1 MIPVM
6 RPWLGVE
13 EQEAAAAAVASG
25 WVAQGPR
32 VAEFEAA
39 VARRVGANHA
49 VAVSSCTTGL
59 HLALVA
65 LGLGPGDEVV
75 VPSMSF
81 IATASVVGYVGA
93 RPVFADID
101 PATLNLTRATVEA
114 VLTPRT
120 KAVMIVHQAGL
131 PADVAS
137 IQALCAPR
145 GIAVLEDAACA
156 IGADLDGRPIGSH
169 SDLVVFSFHPRK
181 IITTG
186 EGGMVLVRSAE
197 VAARLR
203 RLREHGMSMSAADR
217 HAATGPVVEQYLER
231 GFNYRMTDIQAG
243 IGLAQLAK
251 LDEIIARRRYL
262 AQRYQQLLDGI
273 PGLQMH
279 LDPAYGT
286 SNYQSFWIALPDDFP
301 LSRNELLERFTEDG
315 VSARRGIMASHLEPA
330 YEGEPHG
337 PLPET
342 ERMTNCSII
351 LPLFH
356 LMTEEEQDQVVGTI
370 LAVSRQGQ
378 RVAVA

>member
-6 RPWLGVE
+6 RPWLGIE

-39 VARRVGANHA
+39 VARRVQAPHA

-65 LGLGPGDEVV
+65 LGVGPGDEVV

-81 IATASVVGYVGA
+81 IATASVVGYTGA

-101 PATLNLTRATVEA
+101 PATLNLTAATVEA
-114 VLTPRT
+114 VLTPNTR
-120 KAVMIVHQAGL
+120 AVMIVHQAGL

-231 GFNYRMTDIQAG
+231 GFNYRMTDIQAA

-262 AQRYQQLLDGI
+262 AQRYQDLLAGI
-273 PGLQMH
+273 PGLVMH
-279 LDPAYGT
+279 RDPAYGT
-286 SNYQSFWIALPDDFP
+286 TNYQSFWIALPDDFP

-342 ERMTNCSII
+342 ERMTASSII

-356 LMTEEEQDQVVGTI
+356 LMTEDEQDRVVGTI
-370 LAVSRQGQ
+370 LDVSRQGQ
-378 RVAVA
+378 TVAVA

>member
-6 RPWLGVE
+6 RPYLGIE

-39 VARRVGANHA
+39 MAQRVGAAHG

-65 LGLGPGDEVV
+65 AGVGRDDEVV

-81 IATASVVGYVGA
+81 IATASVARYVGA
-93 RPVFADID
+93 RPIFCDID
-101 PATLNLTRATVEA
+101 PATLNVTAETIAPVLTDRTRAVI
-114 VLTPRT
+114 V
-120 KAVMIVHQAGL
+120 VHQAGC
-131 PADVAS
+131 PADLRP
-137 IQALCAPR
+137 IRELCQER
-145 GIAVLEDAACA
+145 GIAVIEDAACA
-156 IGADLDGRPIGSH
+156 IGAELYGEAVGGH
-169 SDLVVFSFHPRK
+169 SDFVVFSFHPRK

-186 EGGMVLVRSAE
+186 EGGMVMVRSPEA
-197 VAARLR
+197 AARLR
-203 RLREHGMSMSAADR
+203 RLREHGMSMSAAER
-217 HAATGPVVEQYLER
+217 HAAKGPVVEEYLEW
-231 GFNYRMTDIQAG
+231 GFNYRMTDIQAA

-262 AQRYQQLLDGI
+262 AARYQEMLGAI
-273 PGLQMH
+273 PGLEMH
-279 LDPAYGT
+279 QDPDYGL
-286 SNYQSFWIALPDDFP
+286 SNYQSFWINLPEGFP
-301 LSRNELLERFTEDG
+301 LDRNALLARLTENG

-330 YEGEPHG
+330 YEGVTHH
-337 PLPET
+337 PLPAT
-342 ERMTNCSII
+342 ERMTASSVI

-370 LAVSRQGQ
+370 LEVTGLSL
-378 RVAVA
+378 RVAAA

>member
-6 RPWLGVE
+6 RPWLGIE

-39 VARRVGANHA
+39 VARRVQAPHA

-65 LGLGPGDEVV
+65 AGVGPGDEVV

-101 PATLNLTRATVEA
+101 PATLNLTAATVEPM
-114 VLTPRT
+114 LTSRT
-120 KAVMIVHQAGL
+120 KAVMIVHQAGC

-145 GIAVLEDAACA
+145 GIAILEDAACA
-156 IGADLDGRPIGSH
+156 IGADLDCRPIGSH

-203 RLREHGMSMSAADR
+203 RLREHGMNMSAADR

-251 LDEIIARRRYL
+251 LDEIIARRRFL
-262 AQRYQQLLDGI
+262 AERYQDLLGGI
-273 PGLQMH
+273 PGLEMH
-279 LDPAYGT
+279 RDPANGK
-286 SNYQSFWIALPDDFP
+286 SNYQSFWISLPDDFP
-301 LSRNELLERFTEDG
+301 MSRNDLLAQFTEDG

-342 ERMTNCSII
+342 ERMTASSII

-370 LAVSRQGQ
+370 LEAAGQ
-378 RVAVA
+378 RRHLAVA